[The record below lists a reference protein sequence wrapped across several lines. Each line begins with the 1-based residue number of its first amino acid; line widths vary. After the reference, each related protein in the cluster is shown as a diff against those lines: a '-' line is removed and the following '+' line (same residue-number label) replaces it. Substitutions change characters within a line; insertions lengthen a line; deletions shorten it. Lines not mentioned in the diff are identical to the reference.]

1 MMPTKPIK
9 KSKPEPKPSNSLLA
23 IARKSA
29 DSFRP
34 KSTTWFDSLQVKSP
48 KIARELQDMATDWIS
63 GGEARDLFPSV
74 SAFYRFV
81 DAKVFEVKHEA
92 FRNWLRKLRDSQNG
106 E

>member
-1 MMPTKPIK
+1 MPTKPIK

-34 KSTTWFDSLQVKSP
+34 KSKTWIDHLLAKHP
-48 KIARELQDMATDWIS
+48 KVAKELHAMGLDWIS

-81 DAKVFEVKHEA
+81 YAKVFEVKHEA
-92 FRNWLRKLRDSQNG
+92 FRNWLRNLGDSQNG

>member
-1 MMPTKPIK
+1 
-9 KSKPEPKPSNSLLA
+9 
-23 IARKSA
+23 
-29 DSFRP
+29 
-34 KSTTWFDSLQVKSP
+34 
-48 KIARELQDMATDWIS
+48 MATDWIS